1 MRAAGTVQRKSQLG
15 GQGYGYSPFRS
26 AGPAETAW
34 TVNFMASGMMSG
46 AIVNYDQS
54 VWEPAVAMPVPDGP
68 MMLSPD

>member
-1 MRAAGTVQRKSQLG
+1 MAR
-15 GQGYGYSPFRS
+15 
-26 AGPAETAW
+26 

-54 VWEPAVAMPVPDGP
+54 VWEPAVVMPVPDGP